1 MDEQGFREHLV
12 ATDRLDSVSIDKHV
26 GKIRIVQYRL
36 GLNLIRQRTVGRK
49 EIYDSLLYT
58 TESKENRHENQN
70 RMKFKVGQVSP
81 TGTPNGYR
89 NAIKEYCKF
98 LDDNVENF

>member
-12 ATDRLDSVSIDKHV
+12 ATERLDKVSIDKHV

-36 GLNLIRQRTVGRK
+36 GLNLIRQRSDGRQ

-70 RMKFKVGQVSP
+70 LMKFKVGELSP
-81 TGTPNGYR
+81 TGTPDGYR
-89 NAIKEYCKF
+89 NAIKEYRKF
-98 LDDNVENF
+98 LDDTVA